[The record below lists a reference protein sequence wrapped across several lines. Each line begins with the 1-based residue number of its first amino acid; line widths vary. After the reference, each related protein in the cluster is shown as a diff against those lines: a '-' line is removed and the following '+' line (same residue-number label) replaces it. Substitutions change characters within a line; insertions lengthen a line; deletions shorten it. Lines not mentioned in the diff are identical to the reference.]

1 MCYCSGMT
9 DPLCASPSVRLL
21 RVCEERQHGTL
32 DNIDA
37 LLGKYTSFIKLFYS
51 IIIVVVPLPTSYI
64 LLDKCMILKS
74 CSLFLLDKCMILKS
88 CSLFLLINVWYLN
101 PAVSISESTV
111 TSWFSVIE
119 EPNNSF
125 VPVISDKL
133 IFQSINYETI
143 VFEEALV
150 FIGFLGQ
157 YH

>member
-88 CSLFLLINVWYLN
+88 CSLFLLDKCMIFN

-111 TSWFSVIE
+111 TSRFSVIE
-119 EPNNSF
+119 EPNNTF
-125 VPVISDKL
+125 VPVISDKI
-133 IFQSINYETI
+133 IF
-143 VFEEALV
+143 
-150 FIGFLGQ
+150 
-157 YH
+157 

>member
-74 CSLFLLDKCMILKS
+74 CSLFLLDKCMI
-88 CSLFLLINVWYLN
+88 FN

-111 TSWFSVIE
+111 TSRFSVIE
-119 EPNNSF
+119 EPNNTF
-125 VPVISDKL
+125 VPVISDKI
-133 IFQSINYETI
+133 IF
-143 VFEEALV
+143 
-150 FIGFLGQ
+150 
-157 YH
+157 

>member
-88 CSLFLLINVWYLN
+88 CSLFLLDKCMILKSCSLFLLINV
-101 PAVSISESTV
+101 
-111 TSWFSVIE
+111 
-119 EPNNSF
+119 
-125 VPVISDKL
+125 
-133 IFQSINYETI
+133 
-143 VFEEALV
+143 
-150 FIGFLGQ
+150 
-157 YH
+157 